1 MLTRGD
7 VVKMLSSGEYI
18 IITKTT
24 WRYICTTCSTQNFNP
39 CFSSVHCVGV
49 QPLTI
54 DSFYYAA
61 PAMGHGV
68 NPYNMQSSGENSLL
82 TGYYNGVVAITS
94 VNIVGEVYT
103 TRSTQHKTLRFIV

>member
-1 MLTRGD
+1 
-7 VVKMLSSGEYI
+7 MLSSGEY
-18 IITKTT
+18 
-24 WRYICTTCSTQNFNP
+24 
-39 CFSSVHCVGV
+39 SSQKPLGDTYVQHVPHRTLTLAFQVFHCVGV

-61 PAMGHGV
+61 PAMGNGV

-103 TRSTQHKTLRFIV
+103 TRSTQHKTLHFIV